1 MTPVRLTLP
10 WDVLCSVNQRT
21 NPIRGRQFLTRRY
34 RDALNNATLLVKG
47 EVRGRRPVFPDGP
60 LAVEMRFCTPDKR
73 RRDVGNYTKLVE
85 DAMTGTVYTD
95 DSQIKDSRAIEVGLD
110 RKRPRVEVIIR
121 ALEEA

>member
-1 MTPVRLTLP
+1 MTDVRLTLH

-21 NPIRGRQFLTRRY
+21 NPIRGRQFLTRKY
-34 RDALNNATLLVKG
+34 RAALRSAEALVVG
-47 EVRGRRPVFPDGP
+47 QVRGRRPAFPDGP

-73 RRDVGNYTKLVE
+73 RRDVENYVKLVS

-121 ALEEA
+121 ALEDA

>member
-21 NPIRGRQFLTRRY
+21 NPIRGRQFLTKKY
-34 RDALNNATLLVKG
+34 RVALRTAEVLVIG
-47 EVRGRRPVFPDGP
+47 QVRGRRPVFPSEH

-110 RKRPRVEVIIR
+110 RRRPRVEVIIR